1 MKTVSLSGSPREN
14 VGKKD
19 AAALRDQ
26 GLTPCV
32 IYGGDKQVHF
42 SLKELDLNKI
52 IFSPD
57 VFLAEISV
65 EGEGEYKGIIRE
77 IQFHPVTDRILHVD
91 FLQVMEGKEV
101 KMDLPVHLSGNAIGV
116 RNGGRPS
123 FPNKKLAVKGVPL
136 DFPDA
141 IEVDIEKIRIGM
153 KIRVGDL
160 QIPGLN
166 ILAPDDMVI
175 FAVKTARGAL
185 DEEEEEE
192 EGEEGAEGEEGEGGE
207 GGEGAPA
214 AEAPAEG

>member
-19 AAALRDQ
+19 AAAQRAQ
-26 GLTPCV
+26 GNVPCV
-32 IYGGDKQVHF
+32 LYGGEKQIHF
-42 SLKELDLNKI
+42 SLSELALNKI
-52 IFSPD
+52 VFTPD
-57 VFLAEISV
+57 VFLASISV
-65 EGEGEYKGIIRE
+65 EGEGEFKAIIRE
-77 IQFHPVTDRILHVD
+77 LQFHPVTDRILHVD

-101 KMDLPVHLSGNAIGV
+101 TMDLPVKLNGNALGV

-123 FPNKKLAVKGVPL
+123 FPNRTLAVKGVPL

-141 IEVDIEKIRIGM
+141 IELEIEKVRIGE

-160 QIPGLN
+160 NIPGLN
-166 ILAPDDMVI
+166 ILAPEDMVI

-192 EGEEGAEGEEGEGGE
+192 EGEEGAEGEAAEGGE
-207 GGEGAPA
+207 GEA
-214 AEAPAEG
+214 ASEAPAEG